1 MIKKTLATLLAFFAA
16 AAFAAVDVNEA
27 SVADLDSIKGI
38 GPGTSAKIVEQR
50 KTAKFKDW
58 DDLIQRVSG
67 MGDKRA
73 AKLSAEGLTVGGSA
87 YAASDKK
94 TVMPNTAKPLA
105 ATDNPQD
112 AAPAKKETANA
123 AGTAGIK
130 KPTVAIRWVFVF

>member
-1 MIKKTLATLLAFFAA
+1 MSRPTARQRLVTPGLSPPVSFKEEFTMIKKTLAALLAFFTA

-38 GPGTSAKIVEQR
+38 GPGTSAKILEQR

-67 MGDKRA
+67 IGDKRA

-87 YAASDKK
+87 YAGSDKK
-94 TVMPNTAKPLA
+94 TVAVKTAQPA
-105 ATDNPQD
+105 A
-112 AAPAKKETANA
+112 AAEKK
-123 AGTAGIK
+123 
-130 KPTVAIRWVFVF
+130 

>member
-1 MIKKTLATLLAFFAA
+1 MIKKTLAALLAFFTA

-38 GPGTSAKIVEQR
+38 GPGTSAKILEQR
-50 KTAKFKDW
+50 KSAKFKDW

-67 MGDKRA
+67 IGDKRA

-94 TVMPNTAKPLA
+94 TVMPKTAKPLA
-105 ATDNPQD
+105 ATDKPQD
-112 AAPAKKETANA
+112 TAPAKK
-123 AGTAGIK
+123 
-130 KPTVAIRWVFVF
+130 

>member
-1 MIKKTLATLLAFFAA
+1 MIKKTLAALLAFFTA

-38 GPGTSAKIVEQR
+38 GPGTSAKILEQR
-50 KTAKFKDW
+50 KSAKFKDW

-67 MGDKRA
+67 IGDKRA

-94 TVMPNTAKPLA
+94 TVTPKTVKPLA
-105 ATDNPQD
+105 ATDKPQD
-112 AAPAKKETANA
+112 TAQAKK
-123 AGTAGIK
+123 
-130 KPTVAIRWVFVF
+130 

>member
-1 MIKKTLATLLAFFAA
+1 MIKKTLAALLAFLTA

-38 GPGTSAKIVEQR
+38 GPGTSAKILEQR

-67 MGDKRA
+67 IGDKRA

-87 YAASDKK
+87 YAGSDKK
-94 TVMPNTAKPLA
+94 TVAVKTAQPA
-105 ATDNPQD
+105 A
-112 AAPAKKETANA
+112 AAEKK
-123 AGTAGIK
+123 
-130 KPTVAIRWVFVF
+130 